1 MIPERYAPVVYSV
14 FRAVVGFLF
23 LCHGLQK
30 FGFFG
35 GLDGKGGAVTLSTQF
50 GAAAIIE
57 TICGI
62 LVMLG
67 LFTRP
72 AAFLASGMMAVA
84 YFQVHYPGGPLPLL
98 NMGEPAVLFCFAFLY
113 IAARGAGP
121 ISIDALMPG
130 RKKRR

>member
-1 MIPERYAPVVYSV
+1 MIPERYAPGVYSL

-30 FGFFG
+30 FGLLG
-35 GLDGKGGAVTLSTQF
+35 GLDGKGAAAPLASMF

-57 TICGI
+57 TVCGA

-67 LFTRP
+67 LFTKP
-72 AAFLASGMMAVA
+72 AAFIASGMMAVA
-84 YFQVHYPGGPLPLL
+84 FFMVHFPQTPLPLL

-113 IAARGAGP
+113 IAARGPGTV
-121 ISIDALMPG
+121 SLDAMMRG
-130 RKKRR
+130 GSKRR

>member
-1 MIPERYAPVVYSV
+1 MIPERYAPVVYSI

-30 FGFFG
+30 FGLFG
-35 GLDGKGGAVTLSTQF
+35 GIDGKGGSIALGTQI

-57 TICGI
+57 TVCGM

-84 YFQVHYPGGPLPLL
+84 YFQVHHPNAPLPLL

-113 IAARGAGP
+113 IAARGGGP
-121 ISIDALMPG
+121 ISIDASMPG
-130 RKKRR
+130 RKRR